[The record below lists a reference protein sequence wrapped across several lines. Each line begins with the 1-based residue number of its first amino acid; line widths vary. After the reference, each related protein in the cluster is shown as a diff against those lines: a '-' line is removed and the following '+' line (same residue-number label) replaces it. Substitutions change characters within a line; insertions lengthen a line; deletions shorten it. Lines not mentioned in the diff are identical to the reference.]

1 MSALLAH
8 SHKDKQAE
16 ETSKR
21 LMLKNAVTT
30 VVRQGSRLVKEF
42 TRTDSQKS
50 ATAATSSTSSVEAKL
65 EAEGDNYGRA
75 SR

>member
-21 LMLKNAVTT
+21 LMLKKAVTS
-30 VVRQGSRLVKEF
+30 VVRQGSRLVQEL
-42 TRTDSQKS
+42 TSTDSLKS
-50 ATAATSSTSSVEAKL
+50 ATAATSSVGAEV
-65 EAEGDNYGRA
+65 EAEGDNSGRA